1 MKSLD
6 PALIAHLGARG
17 QICSH
22 VLVWFSAVQRLDGV
36 TAAPWGVWTGDA
48 DRTFTIDGSPRTYYG
63 AGAMGPPGALSFEV
77 GYVVRLHRLQLSH
90 LHADVKAALASTE
103 IRLRP
108 VELHQVHLVPGSH
121 DLVAAP
127 LLRLRGA
134 VESLSLP
141 RLAIGA
147 FAPQQRGEP
156 LARFRACRLQR
167 EIGQHGAQAR
177 RGDRED
183 GRLRPLHDGGEA
195 AEKAQLD
202 AHESRFAVVALARFR
217 RKSSTRGQPRQT
229 AGARPFY

>member
-6 PALIAHLGARG
+6 LALVAHLGARG
-17 QICSH
+17 QITSH

-36 TAAPWGVWTGDA
+36 TAAPWGVWTGDD
-48 DRTFTIDGSPRTYYG
+48 DRTFTVDGIPRTYYG

-127 LLRLRGA
+127 LLRLRGT

-141 RLAIGA
+141 RLAIGNNGMA
-147 FAPQQRGEP
+147 EVQVASS
-156 LARFRACRLQR
+156 AR
-167 EIGQHGAQAR
+167 
-177 RGDRED
+177 DMT
-183 GRLRPLHDGGEA
+183 RPLEITKSDATLRAVYPGDG
-195 AEKAQLD
+195 
-202 AHESRFAVVALARFR
+202 FR
-217 RKSSTRGQPRQT
+217 RYIAVSGTVKVAWGEEN
-229 AGARPFY
+229 G

>member
-1 MKSLD
+1 
-6 PALIAHLGARG
+6 
-17 QICSH
+17 
-22 VLVWFSAVQRLDGV
+22 
-36 TAAPWGVWTGDA
+36 VWTGDD

-141 RLAIGA
+141 RLAIGGA
-147 FAPQQRGEP
+147 GMAEVQVASS
-156 LARFRACRLQR
+156 AR
-167 EIGQHGAQAR
+167 
-177 RGDRED
+177 DMT
-183 GRLRPLHDGGEA
+183 RPLEITKSDATLRAVYPGDG
-195 AEKAQLD
+195 
-202 AHESRFAVVALARFR
+202 FR
-217 RKSSTRGQPRQT
+217 RYIAVSGTVKVAWGEEN
-229 AGARPFY
+229 G